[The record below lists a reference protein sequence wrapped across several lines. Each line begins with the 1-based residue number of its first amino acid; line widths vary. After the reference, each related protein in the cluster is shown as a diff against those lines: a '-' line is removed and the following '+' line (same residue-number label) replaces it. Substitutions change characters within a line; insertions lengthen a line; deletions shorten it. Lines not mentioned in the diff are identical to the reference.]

1 MDNLENSRKQNDERA
16 DKMVETALRLIE
28 RIDQSDDIGSAL
40 KRVAQSQEN
49 LLDQLSYDKEQDNS
63 SDAESRMRLRSIETQ
78 LVNIF
83 DEISAERKKGDS

>member
-1 MDNLENSRKQNDERA
+1 MNC
-16 DKMVETALRLIE
+16 TALDTFICALHFRATISGNAIE
-28 RIDQSDDIGSAL
+28 RIDQSDDVGSAL